1 MGALKLTT
9 TTIKGLNKMTN
20 TITKKALEIHNL
32 IMKPIITNKSI
43 TFNAIE
49 KGILQDILTW
59 QVKKIIKEQEKHN
72 KQLKKKGLLSEY
84 ESINNLDKYD
94 CKEFEYIEMLEKIK
108 DKLKL
113 SIRQNKILDKRYN
126 K

>member
-1 MGALKLTT
+1 
-9 TTIKGLNKMTN
+9 
-20 TITKKALEIHNL
+20 
-32 IMKPIITNKSI
+32 MKQTITNKSI

-49 KGILQDILTW
+49 KGILQDMLTW
-59 QVKKIIKEQEKHN
+59 QVKQIIKEQEKHN

-94 CKEFEYIEMLEKIK
+94 CQEFEYIEMLEKIK

-113 SIRQNKILDKRYN
+113 SIRQNKTLDKRYN
-126 K
+126 